1 MSNYMNIDKK
11 AVNELRCLCAD
22 MIQKA
27 NSGHPGG
34 PLGMAPMVY
43 VLYTRILKHDPKNPQ
58 WPGRDRVILSN
69 GHCSSLLYSILH
81 LCGYDYSMD
90 DLKQF
95 RQLHSKTPGH
105 PERWNVDTNDVNPG
119 IEVSTGPLGQGVA
132 NGVGLAI
139 ARDAVMNMHDGAW
152 KELADSAI
160 FVFCGDG
167 CL

>member
-1 MSNYMNIDKK
+1 MSNYTDVDRK

-34 PLGMAPMVY
+34 SIGMSPMAY
-43 VLYTRILKHDPKNPQ
+43 VLFTRVLRHDPKNPH
-58 WPGRDRVILSN
+58 WLGRDRVILSN
-69 GHCSSLLYSILH
+69 GHCSAVLYGIMH
-81 LCGYDYSMD
+81 LCGYAYSMD

-95 RQLHSKTPGH
+95 RQPHSRTPGH
-105 PERWNVDTNDVNPG
+105 PERWNFDTNSRVPG
-119 IEVSTGPLGQGVA
+119 VEVTTGPLGQGIA

-139 ARDAVMNMHDGAW
+139 ARDAVMKMRDGAW
-152 KELADSAI
+152 KELADSAV